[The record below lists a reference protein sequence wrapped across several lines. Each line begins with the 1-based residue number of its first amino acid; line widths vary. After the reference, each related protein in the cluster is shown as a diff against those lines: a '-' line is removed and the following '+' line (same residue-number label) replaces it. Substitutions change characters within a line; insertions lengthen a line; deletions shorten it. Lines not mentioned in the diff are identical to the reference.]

1 MLFILVPISIALAGV
16 ALAGRVVYKN
26 MPKDLPEW
34 DAAIKDQNFG
44 PTFYQKALAAASV
57 KSRQAVLGLSTKLV
71 YKLKITSL
79 KSDNLLTK
87 VLNQIREHK
96 ANTKVEIIAEPVL
109 TEINTINTF
118 ESKTVESFKVVP
130 INEEEIDSK
139 EEKGSEMADQPTSF
153 SGQEQQ
159 YINQLAYNPKDV
171 SVYKKLGWLYLENNM
186 PIQARQSFKMAIK
199 LGSKDKI
206 IMTKML
212 EMGGVLHKEGRAEYN
227 PPEAVN
233 KMPAKIVVSKT
244 SLASSVAVKKTKITK
259 TRKLKITKV

>member
-44 PTFYQKALAAASV
+44 PTFYQKALASV
-57 KSRQAVLGLSTKLV
+57 SDKSRQTVLGLSTKLV
-71 YKLKITSL
+71 YRLKITSL

-87 VLNQIREHK
+87 VLNRIREHK
-96 ANTKVEIIAEPVL
+96 ANTKVEMAAEPVVA
-109 TEINTINTF
+109 EVNTF
-118 ESKTVESFKVVP
+118 ESKSVKPFKVVP
-130 INEEEIDSK
+130 VNEEEVDFKK
-139 EEKGSEMADQPTSF
+139 EEEPAVADQATSF

-227 PPEAVN
+227 PPEAVH
-233 KMPAKIVVSKT
+233 KMAAKIVVSKT
-244 SLASSVAVKKTKITK
+244 SLASSVAVKKTKTAK
-259 TRKLKITKV
+259 SRKLKITKV